1 MEGFLLDTNVVSELR
16 KRGRTNPDVLA
27 WIQAQSDDQLYLSAA
42 TMGEIRKGIERLRT
56 RDPEQAAELDQ
67 WAETVRLQYRSRI
80 LDVTPEIF
88 ERWGVLQSI
97 RPVAVMDAV
106 LAATALHYDLT
117 LVTRNTDDFSGLG
130 LRLFNPFAGQSP

>member
-1 MEGFLLDTNVVSELR
+1 MEGFLLDTNVVGELR
-16 KRGRTNPDVLA
+16 KRGRANPHVLA
-27 WIQAQSDDQLYLSAA
+27 WMQDQPDEELYLSAA

-67 WAETVRLQYRSRI
+67 WAETVRSQYRSRI

-88 ERWGVLQSI
+88 ERWGVLQSM

-106 LAATALHYDLT
+106 LAATALHHNLT
-117 LVTRNTDDFSGLG
+117 LVTRNTDDFRGLG
-130 LRLFNPFAGQSP
+130 LRLFNPFTGEFV